1 MIYFAENEAHFIKEI
16 VSEVS
21 SKLKSMASSSEDDQS
36 CEKFLSSAAYGV
48 ASVIGSIGVL
58 VFVFLVVF
66 PLFGLFFFKVVVP
79 VMESVLGIDEDLS
92 MSSSF
97 GKHNW

>member
-1 MIYFAENEAHFIKEI
+1 
-16 VSEVS
+16 
-21 SKLKSMASSSEDDQS
+21 MASSSSEDDQS
-36 CEKFLSSAAYGV
+36 CEKILSSAAYGV
-48 ASVIGSIGVL
+48 ASVIGVL
-58 VFVFLVVF
+58 VVFFLVVF